1 MDLLFAVVVL
11 ALVSAGLF
19 CAGLTT
25 ARRCSNWVS
34 SGLAIAALGMTV
46 AFAAAISGRLA
57 LARFIPLGSVIV
69 LGNWIPLCAAV
80 LAGVVAG
87 QQRVPRWRRV
97 AIASMLTTLA
107 WYTVAYD
114 LLAPA
119 PKLGRSRFN
128 DGFCAQTSMTSCSPC
143 SGAAL
148 LLFHQIPSNEQEM
161 VDLCLSRWDGTP
173 ELGLY
178 RGLRKKTEDTAFSVG
193 FLPPDIDEIRRKDM
207 FPAVF
212 FIDVGEPEESSWWR
226 TECTTHSIVVFGI
239 SDSDKAVVGDPSSG
253 MVRWALSDLKQRWRG
268 DGLYLVPR
276 TRAG

>member
-1 MDLLFAVVVL
+1 MDLFLSVVAL
-11 ALVSAGLF
+11 AFVSAVLLWT
-19 CAGLTT
+19 GLTT
-25 ARRCSNWVS
+25 ARRCSTWVS
-34 SGLAIAALGMTV
+34 SGLAIAALGLTV
-46 AFAAAISGRLA
+46 AFAVALSGRLA

-69 LGNWIPLCAAV
+69 LGNWVPLGAAV

-97 AIASMLTTLA
+97 AIASMLSTLA

-119 PKLGRSRFN
+119 PKLGQSRFN
-128 DGFCAQTSMTSCSPC
+128 DGFCLQTSMTSCSAC

-148 LLFHQIPSNEQEM
+148 LLSHQIPSSEQEM

-178 RGLRKKTEDTAFSVG
+178 RGLRTKTQDTEFSVA
-193 FLPPDIDEIRRKDM
+193 FLPSDIDEIRRKDM

-212 FIDVGEPEESSWWR
+212 FIDVGEQKGSSWWR
-226 TECTTHSIVVFGI
+226 PECTTHSIVVFGI
-239 SDSDKAVVGDPSSG
+239 SDSDKAVIGDPSSG
-253 MVRWALSDLKQRWRG
+253 MVRWTLSDLKQRWRG

-276 TRAG
+276 TGAG